1 MGRPFRTKT
10 LQAVN
15 GTPVQS
21 YGTKTLSIQ
30 LLQLPPLS
38 WSFLLAD
45 VQVAVLGAD
54 FLYHHNLIVDL
65 KRNKV
70 HFSNSALLSQATAS
84 PTPPADD
91 RFRKLLHQ
99 FITESEG
106 TAQNLVKHHAMHV
119 IETTGRPVH
128 FKPRRLPPDRFQIA
142 KKHFDDLLRRGIV
155 RPSNSCWASPLHL
168 VPKKQSGQWRPCG
181 DYRALN
187 QCTVPDRYPLPN
199 IADFNHQLRGKRIFS
214 KIDLQQAYHQI
225 PVRREDVP
233 KTAIITPFGLFEYLM
248 MPFGLRNAAQTFQRF
263 MDEVTRGLDGC
274 FVYVDDVLLASENED
289 EHFNLLQRL
298 FQRFLSYGRLLPHQ
312 KRYSAFGRELL
323 AAYSAV
329 RHFRSAVE
337 GQRLIIYTDHKPLV
351 HAFHKASQALSDREI
366 RHLEF
371 ITCFT
376 SEVRHIKGTE
386 NLVADAMSRNVHSLQ
401 PTKQFSAVKIAISQ
415 ATDPELDS
423 VKKDTSLQLQP
434 RSIDGCSSPL
444 WVDVSAPLP
453 RIYVPADLR
462 RSVFYATH
470 GLSHPGDQT
479 SKRLMLSR
487 YVWPAIKRDVARW
500 TRSLPACQRSKI
512 HRHTRS
518 PPVEFPTPK
527 ERFEHVHLDIV
538 GPLPL
543 SEGKRYLLTA
553 VDRFSRWPEAWP
565 LGEISARTVAR
576 TFLDNWI
583 ARFGVPARVTTDQ
596 GRQFNSELWST
607 FSKFLGC
614 QHISTSS
621 YHPQASGLVERLHR
635 HLKAAL
641 TAHMLQTGVRW
652 TEALPLLLHGLRCAI
667 KADLGHA
674 PAELVYGSRLLSPV
688 EGQRLI
694 IYTDHK
700 PLVHAFHKASQAL
713 SDREI
718 RHLEFITCFTSEVR
732 HIKGT
737 ENLVADAMSRNVH
750 SLQPTKQFSAVKIAI
765 SQATDPELDSV
776 KKDTSLQLQPRSIDG
791 CSSPLW
797 VDVSAPLPRIYVP
810 ADLRRSVFYATHGL
824 SHPGVRATK
833 RLMLSRY
840 VWPAIKRDVA
850 RWTRSCIACQ
860 RSKIHRHTRSPPV
873 EFPTPK
879 ERFEHV
885 HLDIVGPL
893 PLSEGKRYL
902 LTAVDRFSRWPEAW
916 PLGEISARTVARTFL
931 DNWIARFGVPARVT
945 TDQGRQFN
953 SELWSTFS
961 KFLGCQHISTSSYH
975 PQANGLVER
984 LHRHLKAALT
994 AHMLQTGVRW
1004 TEALPLV
1011 LLGLRCAIK
1020 ADLGHA
1026 PAELVYGS
1034 TLRLPGEFFERT
1046 AAVTDTDPSGYADRL
1061 KTSMQRLRPVAP
1073 RSSLRSPFV
1082 SKAL

>member
-1 MGRPFRTKT
+1 MINFYR
-10 LQAVN
+10 
-15 GTPVQS
+15 
-21 YGTKTLSIQ
+21 
-30 LLQLPPLS
+30 
-38 WSFLLAD
+38 
-45 VQVAVLGAD
+45 
-54 FLYHHNLIVDL
+54 
-65 KRNKV
+65 
-70 HFSNSALLSQATAS
+70 
-84 PTPPADD
+84 
-91 RFRKLLHQ
+91 RF
-99 FITESEG
+99 
-106 TAQNLVKHHAMHV
+106 
-119 IETTGRPVH
+119 
-128 FKPRRLPPDRFQIA
+128 
-142 KKHFDDLLRRGIV
+142 
-155 RPSNSCWASPLHL
+155 
-168 VPKKQSGQWRPCG
+168 
-181 DYRALN
+181 
-187 QCTVPDRYPLPN
+187 LPN
-199 IADFNHQLRGKRIFS
+199 IATTLEPLDAIVSRNCQRITLSQPETKAFQAAKHALSNATLLYHPDPSAPVALIVDASDKAMGAVLQQHTNGGWRPIAFFS
-214 KIDLQQAYHQI
+214 K
-225 PVRREDVP
+225 
-233 KTAIITPFGLFEYLM
+233 
-248 MPFGLRNAAQTFQRF
+248 
-263 MDEVTRGLDGC
+263 
-274 FVYVDDVLLASENED
+274 
-289 EHFNLLQRL
+289 
-298 FQRFLSYGRLLPHQ
+298 RLLPHQ

-376 SEVRHIKGTE
+376 SEVRHIAISE
-386 NLVADAMSRNVHSLQ
+386 NLVADAMSRN
-401 PTKQFSAVKIAISQ
+401 
-415 ATDPELDS
+415 
-423 VKKDTSLQLQP
+423 
-434 RSIDGCSSPL
+434 
-444 WVDVSAPLP
+444 
-453 RIYVPADLR
+453 
-462 RSVFYATH
+462 
-470 GLSHPGDQT
+470 
-479 SKRLMLSR
+479 
-487 YVWPAIKRDVARW
+487 
-500 TRSLPACQRSKI
+500 
-512 HRHTRS
+512 
-518 PPVEFPTPK
+518 
-527 ERFEHVHLDIV
+527 
-538 GPLPL
+538 
-543 SEGKRYLLTA
+543 
-553 VDRFSRWPEAWP
+553 
-565 LGEISARTVAR
+565 
-576 TFLDNWI
+576 
-583 ARFGVPARVTTDQ
+583 
-596 GRQFNSELWST
+596 
-607 FSKFLGC
+607 
-614 QHISTSS
+614 
-621 YHPQASGLVERLHR
+621 
-635 HLKAAL
+635 
-641 TAHMLQTGVRW
+641 
-652 TEALPLLLHGLRCAI
+652 
-667 KADLGHA
+667 
-674 PAELVYGSRLLSPV
+674 
-688 EGQRLI
+688 
-694 IYTDHK
+694 
-700 PLVHAFHKASQAL
+700 
-713 SDREI
+713 
-718 RHLEFITCFTSEVR
+718 
-732 HIKGT
+732 
-737 ENLVADAMSRNVH
+737 
-750 SLQPTKQFSAVKIAI
+750 
-765 SQATDPELDSV
+765 QATDPELDSV

-1046 AAVTDTDPSGYADRL
+1046 AAVTDTDPSGYADLL

-1082 SKAL
+1082 SKALSDCTHVFLQSPSRPHGLNPSYSGPHAVLGRTTKTITININGQETAVAIDRTKPAFMENDSQTNPSHPGRVTFHAGAASERGVM